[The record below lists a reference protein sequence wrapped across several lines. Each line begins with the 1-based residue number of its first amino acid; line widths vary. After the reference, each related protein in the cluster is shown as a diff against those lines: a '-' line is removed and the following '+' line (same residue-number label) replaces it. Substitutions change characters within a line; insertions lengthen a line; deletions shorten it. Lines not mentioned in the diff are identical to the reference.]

1 MGDPSDME
9 LIARARAGDRQ
20 AFGSLIRLHQ
30 SRVYACAVRML
41 GNRSEADD
49 VAQETF
55 LRAFRAIDRFDG
67 RSELSTWLYRIC
79 VNLCLNAIRS
89 RKRKGSED
97 IDDPRIPE
105 PKADAESSD
114 ADPRLALERAQTY
127 SRLAKA
133 IEALSPTLRTT
144 IVLVCIEGV
153 PQKQV
158 AETLGCSEGTVAW
171 RVHEARSKLREA
183 LQDGFMDGDD
193 LSLALAG
200 GKR

>member
-1 MGDPSDME
+1 MGEPTESE
-9 LIARARAGDRQ
+9 LIARAQAGDRC
-20 AFGSLIRLHQ
+20 AFGKLIRLHQ

-41 GNRSEADD
+41 GNRAEADD

-79 VNLCLNAIRS
+79 TNLCLNALRS
-89 RKRKGSED
+89 RKRKAGED

-105 PKADAESSD
+105 PRADADSSD
-114 ADPRLALERAQTY
+114 ADPRLALERSQTY
-127 SRLAKA
+127 ARLSQA
-133 IEALSPTLRTT
+133 IEGLSPSLRTT
-144 IVLVCIEGV
+144 LVLVCIEGL

-158 AETLGCSEGTVAW
+158 AETLGCTEGTVAW
-171 RVHEARSKLREA
+171 RVHEARSKLRDA
-183 LQDGFMDGDD
+183 LRDLADLDEVGF
-193 LSLALAG
+193 ALAG

>member
-1 MGDPSDME
+1 MGDPNETE

-55 LRAFRAIDRFDG
+55 LRAFRAIDGFDG

-105 PKADAESSD
+105 PKADSESSD

-183 LQDGFMDGDD
+183 LRDFMDGDD